1 VGLRSRLITGLAV
14 LLVAAAVAAGLALSR
29 NDDDSPLLAGR
40 IAVVD
45 GCGLRHM
52 WPGGTDRRELC
63 LPGIWASVS
72 LSAEG
77 KTLAWD
83 TVNGTQSG
91 LTVARA
97 DASDQH
103 PLLLP
108 SGVNVAPSVSP
119 DGRQVAFLHS
129 PRDDGRYD
137 IWTTS
142 TSAFSDVAEQVTTVR
157 DVSFVSWA
165 PSGDRI
171 AYVKDWSEETL
182 EGKIVLVR
190 PDGDDERLLAHGD
203 EPTWAPDGKRIVFV
217 RAGNLWTTALDGS
230 EQRLLVRDGHSP
242 AWSRDGRQLAFV
254 REEKCGRPV
263 CKERVFLVFGDGSD
277 PHTVG
282 PRFAS
287 GHRVLWLPDPN
298 E

>member
-1 VGLRSRLITGLAV
+1 VGRRPGLLAGLTV
-14 LLVAAAVAAGLALSR
+14 LLGAAAVAAGLTLSR
-29 NDDDSPLLAGR
+29 NDDDSPRLAGR

-52 WPGGTDRRELC
+52 WPDGTDRRELC
-63 LPGIWASVS
+63 LSGVWASVS

-91 LTVARA
+91 LTIAKA

-108 SGVNVAPSVSP
+108 NGVNVAPSLSP
-119 DGRQVAFLHS
+119 NGRRVAFLHS
-129 PRDDGRYD
+129 PQDDGRYD

-165 PSGDRI
+165 PSGDRV
-171 AYVKDWSEETL
+171 AYVKHWSEETL
-182 EGKIVLVR
+182 EGKIV
-190 PDGDDERLLAHGD
+190 P
-203 EPTWAPDGKRIVFV
+203 
-217 RAGNLWTTALDGS
+217 
-230 EQRLLVRDGHSP
+230 
-242 AWSRDGRQLAFV
+242 RQLAFV
-254 REEKCGRPV
+254 REEECGRPV

-277 PHTVG
+277 PHAVG
-282 PRFAS
+282 PKFAS